1 MRLVKRRLLEHF
13 LSVVVVATAFAF
25 LILQIQ
31 TSERSRRVQIDPDV
45 KHALDLSFLDFGDP
59 LDRALF
65 RESLDARQ
73 PADSARHRALV
84 ERIIEARRRQF
95 TDEQYKTG
103 AEERGITT
111 AKLDRILGMYLQ
123 FIVVYVVVM
132 IVTIYA
138 AETLGVYRFMRWKQ
152 GRLSSL
158 TELAAVIRDPA
169 LPAGQKVR
177 RVSGLVLASLAR
189 GVLAMIL
196 FSPAYVIAYSMK
208 TRFDTDS
215 LPFMIGLGI
224 ISNGLLASY
233 THKFYTFLV
242 AESRKG
248 YVETAVV
255 KNLSTSYSISSGDG
269 IPLGRIVQ
277 FRKSF
282 PGHVFQHIFLN
293 ARHQF
298 IPTFKEHA
306 SFVITGLVIIEMA
319 LNIQGHL
326 SYEMLKNILSK
337 QHDVV
342 LVIVFAIYLLVKAT
356 EVVVDLIVE
365 REAHRLENRTIAS
378 VRKV

>member
-1 MRLVKRRLLEHF
+1 MKRRLLEHL
-13 LSVVVVATAFAF
+13 LSVVVVAAAFAF

-31 TSERSRRVQIDPDV
+31 TSERSHRAQVDPDV
-45 KHALDLSFLDFGDP
+45 EQALELSFLDFGDP

-73 PADSARHRALV
+73 PADSTRHRALV

-95 TDEQYKTG
+95 TDEQYKAG

-111 AKLDRILGMYLQ
+111 AKLGRILGMYLQ

-138 AETLGVYRFMRWKQ
+138 AETLGVYRFVRWKQ

-169 LPAGQKVR
+169 LAAGRKVR
-177 RVSGLVLASLAR
+177 QVSGLFLAALAR

-255 KNLSTSYSISSGDG
+255 KNLSASYSISSVNG

-378 VRKV
+378 VRKP

>member
-1 MRLVKRRLLEHF
+1 
-13 LSVVVVATAFAF
+13 
-25 LILQIQ
+25 
-31 TSERSRRVQIDPDV
+31 
-45 KHALDLSFLDFGDP
+45 
-59 LDRALF
+59 
-65 RESLDARQ
+65 
-73 PADSARHRALV
+73 
-84 ERIIEARRRQF
+84 
-95 TDEQYKTG
+95 
-103 AEERGITT
+103 
-111 AKLDRILGMYLQ
+111 
-123 FIVVYVVVM
+123 
-132 IVTIYA
+132 
-138 AETLGVYRFMRWKQ
+138 
-152 GRLSSL
+152 
-158 TELAAVIRDPA
+158 
-169 LPAGQKVR
+169 
-177 RVSGLVLASLAR
+177 
-189 GVLAMIL
+189 MIL

-255 KNLSTSYSISSGDG
+255 KNLSTSYSTSSGDG